1 MNAAGYAL
9 ASLNFL
15 DWWLLAIVLGIADVF
30 VLRRWLVLAAIA
42 AGIMGFVL
50 MLFPQI
56 VWPWQVGGFIII
68 TVAGVVIRLLRSA
81 KSGTAEHVTAAVA
94 EEPSMSSFHD
104 FKVKTIDGQD
114 KSLRDF
120 TGHTVLVVNVASECG
135 LTPQYAGLEKLY
147 REFKDREFA
156 VLGLPC
162 NQFGAQEPG
171 NEAQIRQFC
180 SANYAVSFPLASK
193 IEVNGAGAHP
203 LYQWLKSE
211 TGGAD
216 IQWNF
221 EKFLIGKNGRIIKR
235 YSPKTTPEDPQ
246 LRGDVQAAL

>member
-30 VLRRWLVLAAIA
+30 VLRRWLVIEAVA
-42 AGIMGFVL
+42 AGLVGFAL
-50 MLFPQI
+50 MLFPQLA
-56 VWPWQVGGFIII
+56 WPWQLGGFMLLTVMGIGVRVVGGIKFETPATRI
-68 TVAGVVIRLLRSA
+68 TAP
-81 KSGTAEHVTAAVA
+81 
-94 EEPSMSSFHD
+94 EEPTMSTFHD
-104 FKVKTIDGQD
+104 FQIKTIQGTDQ
-114 KSLRDF
+114 SLKDF
-120 TGHTVLVVNVASECG
+120 KGKVVLVVNVASECG
-135 LTPQYAGLEKLY
+135 LTPQYAGLEKLQ
-147 REFKDREFA
+147 REFHGRNFS

-171 NEAQIRQFC
+171 SEAEIQQFC
-180 SANYAVSFPLASK
+180 STRYQVSFPLTSK

-203 LYQWLKSE
+203 LYQWLKSA

-221 EKFLIGKNGRIIKR
+221 EKFLIGKDGRVIKR
-235 YSPKTTPEDPQ
+235 YSPKTVPDDAQ
-246 LRGDVQAAL
+246 LRKDLQAAL

>member
-9 ASLNFL
+9 ESLNFL
-15 DWWLLAIVLGIADVF
+15 DWWLLAIVLGIADVW
-30 VLRRWLVLAAIA
+30 VLRRWLVIAAIA
-42 AGIMGFVL
+42 AGIVGFAL

-56 VWPWQVGGFIII
+56 AWLWQVGGFVII
-68 TVAGVVIRLLRSA
+68 TVGGVVLRLLRGAQSDTT
-81 KSGTAEHVTAAVA
+81 SHIA
-94 EEPSMSSFHD
+94 EEPAMSSFHD
-104 FKVKTIDGQD
+104 FRIKTIQGQD
-114 KSLRDF
+114 QSLKDF
-120 TGHTVLVVNVASECG
+120 KGQAVLVVNVASECG

-147 REFKDREFA
+147 REFKDRSFV

-180 SANYAVSFPLASK
+180 SANYDVTFPLSSK
-193 IEVNGAGAHP
+193 IEVNGTGAHP

-221 EKFLIGKNGRIIKR
+221 EKFLIGKDGRIVKR
-235 YSPKTTPEDPQ
+235 YSPKTVPEDKQ
-246 LRGDVQAAL
+246 LRADVQAAL